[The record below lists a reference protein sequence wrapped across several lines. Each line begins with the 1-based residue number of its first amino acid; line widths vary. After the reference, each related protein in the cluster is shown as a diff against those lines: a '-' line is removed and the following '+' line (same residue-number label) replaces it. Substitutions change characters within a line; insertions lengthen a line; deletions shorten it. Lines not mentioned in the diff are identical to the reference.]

1 MRNVISMAFT
11 VMLVTFLF
19 CACNAP
25 VQPVPAAEATVPPV
39 TMETEVLLFDGFVG
53 IPQELVS
60 AYDENGILTKTNK
73 TEFHENGNIS
83 TLIEMHYDVSGNVTY
98 YQEQLFRTDGSPAA
112 TLTKHFDDSGILTRQ
127 GDVSYRENEAVSRT
141 ETRTFSPEGRLLTL
155 EMTGY
160 FENGSPSEKYTESF
174 DPETDLRM
182 IRQEIYHIS
191 GQLISLRDGAFHPE
205 TYELL
210 DGKIEEYS
218 IDGPLLRTETAQ
230 WSEENRTLYRD
241 YYCYGDNSSGRI
253 VSCFNSAGQLLG
265 RESHIYEEDQ
275 ILFEHF
281 IEKYTYDRKGNLT
294 AQEIQYYLDGGFPAE
309 RFEKAY
315 EYDAV
320 GNLLRLETAH
330 YLATGKR
337 QNFTVTEY
345 IYDGIVL
352 SKEVQTSYDQDN
364 ICKSSVTKTFDIYG
378 VVTNFTT
385 LSSSGNTYDYA
396 YTYDEEGRV
405 ASELMT
411 TRYKSA
417 PRIDYRETAYEYHEN
432 GRHSSVTVHQWTSY
446 DEAKFPYKEKSAL
459 GTTTVTKYDENGNKI
474 KK

>member
-1 MRNVISMAFT
+1 MRNVISMAIT

-19 CACNAP
+19 CACAP
-25 VQPVPAAEATVPPV
+25 SPQPAPAAEATVPSV
-39 TMETEVLLFDGFVG
+39 TEETEVLFFEGFVG

-60 AYDENGILTKTNK
+60 TYDENGILTETRQ
-73 TEFHENGNIS
+73 TEFHENGAAS
-83 TLIEMHYDVSGNVTY
+83 TVTTASYDDAGNVTY
-98 YQEQLFRTDGSPAA
+98 YQEQVFRADGTTAA
-112 TLTKHFDDSGILTRQ
+112 NLTKYFDADGTLTRQ
-127 GDVSYRENEAVSRT
+127 TDVSHWENEAVHKT
-141 ETRTFSPEGRLLTL
+141 ESRTFSPEGNLLTR
-155 EMTGY
+155 ESTGY
-160 FENGSPSEKYTESF
+160 FDKGALSEKYAETF
-174 DPETDLRM
+174 DPERELRM
-182 IRQEIYHIS
+182 IRQEVYHIS

-205 TYELL
+205 TYELM
-210 DGKIEEYS
+210 DGKMEEYS
-218 IDGPLLRTETAQ
+218 IDGPLIRTETAQ
-230 WSEENRTLYRD
+230 WSEENRTLYREYYD
-241 YYCYGDNSSGRI
+241 YSDHSSGRI

-265 RESHIYEEDQ
+265 MESHIYEEDQ

-320 GNLLRLETAH
+320 GNLLRLEAAH

-352 SKEVQTSYDQDN
+352 SKEVQTSYDQDD

-396 YTYDEEGRV
+396 YIYDEEGRV

-417 PRIDYRETAYEYHEN
+417 PRIDYRETRYEYHEN
-432 GRHSSVTVHQWTSY
+432 GLHSCVTVHQWTSY
-446 DEAKFPYKEKSAL
+446 DEAKFPYKAKSDL